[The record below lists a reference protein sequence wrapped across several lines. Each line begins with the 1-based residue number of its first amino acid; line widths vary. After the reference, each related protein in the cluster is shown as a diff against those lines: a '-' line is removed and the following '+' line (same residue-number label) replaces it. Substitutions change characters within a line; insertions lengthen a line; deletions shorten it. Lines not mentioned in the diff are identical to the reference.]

1 MTTQTAHQTS
11 QTHNLPGMTASST
24 TASGRGHRTVAIIG
38 GSGYVGGELLR
49 LLLLHPG
56 FDVVAATSRSHA
68 GEPLH
73 RVHPHLRGFTDLR
86 FTQPDPVP
94 DADLVLLCL
103 PHGRATDVVPGL
115 LEQGQR
121 VVDLSG
127 DFRLS
132 DPGVYEATYGRPHPT
147 PQLLSERAYGL
158 AEAHRESI
166 RDARLVSG
174 VGCVATATNLALLPL
189 ARAGLLAGSQVVV
202 DAKIGSSAAGR
213 ETNPA
218 GMHAE
223 RARTLRL
230 YAPTSHRHGAEVVQE
245 TGADPLHMSVHA
257 VELVRG
263 ALATCHV
270 LMPGELPD
278 KRALWQAWRTC
289 YQDEPFVRIVQ
300 ERKGVHRGP
309 DPRLVSGT
317 NLADVSFYPEPPV
330 PGRTGNRLVV
340 TCAID
345 NLGKG
350 AAGSAVQALNL
361 MTGQEETTGLV
372 MVPAHPM

>member
-1 MTTQTAHQTS
+1 MTTQTAQRTD
-11 QTHNLPGMTASST
+11 QTHTSLPQTITDTDKA
-24 TASGRGHRTVAIIG
+24 ARGGTKSVAIIG

-49 LLLLHPG
+49 LLLVHPG
-56 FDVVAATSRSHA
+56 FDVVAATSRTHK

-73 RVHPHLRGFTDLR
+73 RVHQHLRGFSDLR
-86 FTQPDPVP
+86 FTDPDPVP

-103 PHGRATDVVPGL
+103 PHGHAASVVPGL
-115 LEQGQR
+115 LDEGRR
-121 VVDLSG
+121 VVDLSA
-127 DFRLS
+127 DFRLG
-132 DPGVYEATYGRPHPT
+132 DPEVYEATYGRPHPA
-147 PQLLSERAYGL
+147 PELLSERAYGL

-166 RDARLVSG
+166 RHARLVSG

-189 ARAGLLAGSQVVV
+189 ARAGMLEGAQVVV

-223 RARTLRL
+223 RSRTLRL
-230 YAPTSHRHGAEVVQE
+230 YAPTTHRHGAEVIQE

-270 LMPGELPD
+270 LLPEAVPE
-278 KRALWQAWRTC
+278 KRALWQAWRSC
-289 YQDEPFVRIVQ
+289 YQEEPFVRIVQ

-317 NLADVSFYPEPPV
+317 NLADVSFYAEE
-330 PGRTGNRLVV
+330 RTGGDAHRIVA

-361 MTGQEETTGLV
+361 MTGQDETTGLV